1 MKIKPIEE
9 EKKETYI
16 NTRFNENTIGI
27 VGSIKEGIS
36 NNAKSDYS
44 AIVLVSIM
52 HELGYLKHAL
62 VKQSFEEAASY
73 VERIEGESHEY

>member
-1 MKIKPIEE
+1 MKIKPIDNN
-9 EKKETYI
+9 KETYN
-16 NTRFNENTIGI
+16 NTRFNENTMGI
-27 VGSIKEGIS
+27 INSIKEGTN

-62 VKQSFEEAASY
+62 IKESFVESASF
-73 VERIEGESHEY
+73 IENMEGGSQ